1 MKKGNT
7 VYEDKAEK
15 EAKRRQRE
23 EEYRVKHTVSCP
35 YCKKDVLDHM
45 TKCPS
50 CGKPLKP
57 TGYTPMSKKKILI
70 IRGIAFVVG
79 MIVVGVLFYFLYK

>member
-15 EAKRRQRE
+15 EAKRRQKE
-23 EEYRVKHTVSCP
+23 EEYRRKHTVLCP

-45 TKCPS
+45 TKCPN
-50 CGKPLKP
+50 CGKEIKP
-57 TGYTPMSKKKILI
+57 VGYQPMSKKKITA
-70 IRGIAFVVG
+70 IRIVGFVVL
-79 MIVVGVLFYFLYK
+79 MAVAVALYFVLR